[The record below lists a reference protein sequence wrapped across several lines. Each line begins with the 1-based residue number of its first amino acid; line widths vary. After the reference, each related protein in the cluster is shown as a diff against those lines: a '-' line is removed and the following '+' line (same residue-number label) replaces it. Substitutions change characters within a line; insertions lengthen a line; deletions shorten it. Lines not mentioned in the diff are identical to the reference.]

1 MGAQPGQLVLH
12 ATAPEVLKLVD
23 VDGDGDGGAQGG
35 TISRDADV
43 GMEQGTRNGR

>member
-1 MGAQPGQLVLH
+1 MGAQPGRLVLH
-12 ATAPEVLKLVD
+12 ATAPKVLKL